1 MNTLMKY
8 TGVLLVLAGVCLLVV
23 YTLVPSNTLLV
34 VSLLLELCGI
44 LAYII
49 INRRRIQYFN

>member
-1 MNTLMKY
+1 MNTFLKY

-49 INRRRIQYFN
+49 INRRLR